1 MKMKGRQVRI
11 RFVVICLVLLAGG
24 IAQAAEFRIGAH
36 GGINM
41 PNLHGEKGDPITEG
55 FESRQGAF
63 YGIVANLGLT
73 PHVSLA
79 VELNYSS
86 QGGQRNGLQIITAT
100 FLPEGLPLP
109 EGMDLYANFRNESIL
124 DYIEIPLLARLSFG
138 RKIRVFVN
146 AGPYF
151 GFLVKARALT
161 EGTSFLYWD
170 ENGAMPVIIPPGVE
184 PLEIDLTD
192 DTDIKDELKG
202 TNFGLTSGGGV
213 MIPIGPGTAIVEGRL
228 QWGLTVIQKDIQRSG
243 KSRTGGFIISLGYS
257 LPLTKKKAG

>member
-1 MKMKGRQVRI
+1 MKGRQVRV
-11 RFVVICLVLLAGG
+11 RVVVICFVLLAGG
-24 IAQAAEFRIGAH
+24 IARAAEFRIGAH

-41 PNLHGEKGDPITEG
+41 PNLHGEEGDPITEG

-73 PHVSLA
+73 PHISLVA
-79 VELNYSS
+79 ELNYSS

-109 EGMDLYANFRNESIL
+109 EGMDLYANYRNESIL

-138 RKIRVFVN
+138 KKIRIFIN

-151 GFLVKARALT
+151 GILVGARALT
-161 EGTSFLYWD
+161 EGRSFIYYD
-170 ENGAMPVIIPPGVE
+170 ENGAMPIVIPPGTD
-184 PLEIDLTD
+184 PLELDLTAE
-192 DTDIKDELKG
+192 TDIMDELKK

-213 MIPIGPGTAIVEGRL
+213 MIPVGPGTVIAEGRL